1 MIASLTGK
9 VQSID
14 LQGAVIEAGGVG
26 YYFTA
31 TPETLGRL
39 VRGEET
45 TVLTTMVVREDAIL
59 LYGFTDDASR
69 AMFSQLQTVSGLGPK
84 LALAC
89 LAVAPPSELARMVSA
104 GDNKG
109 LQRIPGV
116 GKRMAD
122 RMIVELKDKL
132 NGYVEPVSDE
142 APAQMAMPAT
152 VSADQVV
159 QALEGLGFTEK
170 QATPIVAAISAEN
183 PDLGTSA
190 LLKAALA
197 ELGKK

>member
-1 MIASLTGK
+1 MIASLTGT

-31 TPETLGRL
+31 TPDTLSRL
-39 VRGEET
+39 IRGEKA
-45 TVLTTMVVREDAIL
+45 TVLTSMVVRDDAML
-59 LYGFTDDASR
+59 LYGFTEDASR

-89 LAVAPPSELARMVSA
+89 LAVAPPAELARLVA
-104 GDNKG
+104 EGDNKG

-132 NGYVEPVSDE
+132 SGYVDTAAPGDEPQLTIPTSG
-142 APAQMAMPAT
+142 A
-152 VSADQVV
+152 ADQVV

-170 QATPIVAAISAEN
+170 QAVPVVSAITAEQ